1 MIRQKIY
8 DIVELKEVNS
18 LASRLYNQFMLILVV
33 ISMLPLAFKEDY
45 EIFAITD
52 VVVVSVFILDYLLNW
67 LTADIRFGQRGI
79 WPFIRYPFS
88 LPVIVDMLSI
98 LPALAFIHDGFRLLR
113 ITRGLRILRMLSVF
127 KLVHHSQN
135 MVLVVRTLKESR
147 DSLLAV
153 GYLAVGYILA
163 HHLQRRAPDLPH
175 LFRCPLLGYR
185 LPHHRGLWR
194 YLPRLHH
201 RPLCH
206 HVLLPPR
213 HSPHRPP
220 RRYRHRRLPQR
231 PPIPP
236 EPGQGEVGTY
246 SNRGSDASN
255 NFIIMDARERSSASQ
270 STLSVKLL
278 VFE

>member
-45 EIFAITD
+45 AIFAITD
-52 VVVVSVFILDYLLNW
+52 IVVVSVFIVDYLLNW

-88 LPVIVDMLSI
+88 LPGIVDMLSI

-113 ITRGLRILRMLSVF
+113 ITRGLRILRMLAVF
-127 KLVHHSQN
+127 KMVHHSQN

-153 GYLAVGYILA
+153 GYLAVGYILVSSLIIFNVEPQTFPSFFDA
-163 HHLQRRAPDLPH
+163 LYWATVSLTTVGYGDIYPVSTLG
-175 LFRCPLLGYR
+175 RCVTMFSSLLGIALIA
-185 LPHHRGLWR
+185 LPAGIVTAG
-194 YLPRLHH
+194 YLNAL
-201 RPLCH
+201 
-206 HVLLPPR
+206 
-213 HSPHRPP
+213 
-220 RRYRHRRLPQR
+220 
-231 PPIPP
+231 
-236 EPGQGEVGTY
+236 
-246 SNRGSDASN
+246 
-255 NFIIMDARERSSASQ
+255 Q
-270 STLSVKLL
+270 SLQNHNK
-278 VFE
+278 EK

>member
-52 VVVVSVFILDYLLNW
+52 VVVVSVFIVDYLLNW
-67 LTADIRFGQRGI
+67 LTADIRFAQRGI

-88 LPVIVDMLSI
+88 LPGIVDMLSI

-113 ITRGLRILRMLSVF
+113 ITRGLRILRMLAVF
-127 KLVHHSQN
+127 KMVHHSQN

-153 GYLAVGYILA
+153 GYLAVGYILVSSLIIFNVEPQTFPTFFDA
-163 HHLQRRAPDLPH
+163 LYWATVSLTTVGYGDIYPVSTIG
-175 LFRCPLLGYR
+175 RCVTMFSSLLGIALIA
-185 LPHHRGLWR
+185 LPAGIVTAG
-194 YLPRLHH
+194 YLNALQS
-201 RPLCH
+201 L
-206 HVLLPPR
+206 
-213 HSPHRPP
+213 
-220 RRYRHRRLPQR
+220 QN
-231 PPIPP
+231 
-236 EPGQGEVGTY
+236 QGKE
-246 SNRGSDASN
+246 
-255 NFIIMDARERSSASQ
+255 
-270 STLSVKLL
+270 K
-278 VFE
+278 

>member
-45 EIFAITD
+45 AIFTITD
-52 VVVVSVFILDYLLNW
+52 VVVVSVFVLDYLLNW

-88 LPVIVDMLSI
+88 LPGIVDMLSI

-113 ITRGLRILRMLSVF
+113 ITRGLRILRMLAVF
-127 KLVHHSQN
+127 KMVHHSQN

-153 GYLAVGYILA
+153 GYLAVGYILVSSLIIFNVEPQTFPTFFDA
-163 HHLQRRAPDLPH
+163 LYWATVSLTTVGYGDIYPVSTLG
-175 LFRCPLLGYR
+175 RCVTMFSSLLGIALIA
-185 LPHHRGLWR
+185 LPAGIVTAG
-194 YLPRLHH
+194 YLNALQS
-201 RPLCH
+201 L
-206 HVLLPPR
+206 
-213 HSPHRPP
+213 
-220 RRYRHRRLPQR
+220 QN
-231 PPIPP
+231 
-236 EPGQGEVGTY
+236 QGKE
-246 SNRGSDASN
+246 
-255 NFIIMDARERSSASQ
+255 
-270 STLSVKLL
+270 K
-278 VFE
+278 

>member
-45 EIFAITD
+45 AIFAITD
-52 VVVVSVFILDYLLNW
+52 VVVVSVFIIDYLLNW

-88 LPVIVDMLSI
+88 LPGIVDMLSI

-147 DSLLAV
+147 DSLMAV
-153 GYLAVGYILA
+153 GYLAAGYILVSA
-163 HHLQRRAPDLPH
+163 LVIFNVEPQTFPSFFDALYWATVSLTTVGYGDIYPVSTIG
-175 LFRCPLLGYR
+175 RCVTMFSSLLGIALIA
-185 LPHHRGLWR
+185 LPAGIVTAG
-194 YLPRLHH
+194 YLNALQS
-201 RPLCH
+201 L
-206 HVLLPPR
+206 
-213 HSPHRPP
+213 
-220 RRYRHRRLPQR
+220 QN
-231 PPIPP
+231 
-236 EPGQGEVGTY
+236 QGKE
-246 SNRGSDASN
+246 
-255 NFIIMDARERSSASQ
+255 
-270 STLSVKLL
+270 K
-278 VFE
+278 

>member
-33 ISMLPLAFKEDY
+33 ISMLPLAFKDDY

-52 VVVVSVFILDYLLNW
+52 VVVVSVFLVDYLLNW

-88 LPVIVDMLSI
+88 LPGIVDMLSI

-113 ITRGLRILRMLSVF
+113 ITRGLRILRMLAVF
-127 KLVHHSQN
+127 KMVHHSQN

-153 GYLAVGYILA
+153 GYLAVGYILVSSLIIFNVEPQTFPTFFDA
-163 HHLQRRAPDLPH
+163 LYWATVSLTTVGYGDIYPVSTLG
-175 LFRCPLLGYR
+175 RCVTMFSSLLGIALIA
-185 LPHHRGLWR
+185 LPAGIVTAG
-194 YLPRLHH
+194 YLNAL
-201 RPLCH
+201 
-206 HVLLPPR
+206 
-213 HSPHRPP
+213 
-220 RRYRHRRLPQR
+220 
-231 PPIPP
+231 
-236 EPGQGEVGTY
+236 
-246 SNRGSDASN
+246 
-255 NFIIMDARERSSASQ
+255 Q
-270 STLSVKLL
+270 SLQDQNK
-278 VFE
+278 EK

>member
-18 LASRLYNQFMLILVV
+18 LVSRLYNQFMLILVV

-52 VVVVSVFILDYLLNW
+52 VVVVSVFIVDYLLNW

-88 LPVIVDMLSI
+88 LPGIVDMLSI

-113 ITRGLRILRMLSVF
+113 ITRGLRILRMLAVF
-127 KLVHHSQN
+127 KMVHHSQN

-153 GYLAVGYILA
+153 GYLAVGYILVSSLIIFNVEPQTFPTFFDA
-163 HHLQRRAPDLPH
+163 LYWATVSLTTVGYGDIYPVSTIG
-175 LFRCPLLGYR
+175 RCVTMFSSLLGIALIA
-185 LPHHRGLWR
+185 LPAGIVTAG
-194 YLPRLHH
+194 YLNALQS
-201 RPLCH
+201 L
-206 HVLLPPR
+206 
-213 HSPHRPP
+213 
-220 RRYRHRRLPQR
+220 QN
-231 PPIPP
+231 
-236 EPGQGEVGTY
+236 QGKE
-246 SNRGSDASN
+246 
-255 NFIIMDARERSSASQ
+255 
-270 STLSVKLL
+270 K
-278 VFE
+278 

>member
-52 VVVVSVFILDYLLNW
+52 VVVVSVFIVDYLLNW
-67 LTADIRFGQRGI
+67 LTADIRFAQRGI

-88 LPVIVDMLSI
+88 LPGIVDMLSI

-113 ITRGLRILRMLSVF
+113 ITRGLRILRMLAVF
-127 KLVHHSQN
+127 KMVHHSQN

-153 GYLAVGYILA
+153 GYLAVGYILVSA
-163 HHLQRRAPDLPH
+163 LVIFNVEPQTFPTFFDALYWATVSLTTVGYGDIYPVSTIG
-175 LFRCPLLGYR
+175 RCVTMFSSLLGIALIA
-185 LPHHRGLWR
+185 LPAGIVTAG
-194 YLPRLHH
+194 YLNALQS
-201 RPLCH
+201 L
-206 HVLLPPR
+206 
-213 HSPHRPP
+213 
-220 RRYRHRRLPQR
+220 QN
-231 PPIPP
+231 
-236 EPGQGEVGTY
+236 QGKE
-246 SNRGSDASN
+246 
-255 NFIIMDARERSSASQ
+255 
-270 STLSVKLL
+270 K
-278 VFE
+278 

>member
-33 ISMLPLAFKEDY
+33 ISMLPLAFKADY
-45 EIFAITD
+45 AIFAITD
-52 VVVVSVFILDYLLNW
+52 VVVVSVFIVDYLLNW

-88 LPVIVDMLSI
+88 LPGIVDMLSI

-153 GYLAVGYILA
+153 GYLAVGYILVSSLIIFNVEPQTFPTFFDA
-163 HHLQRRAPDLPH
+163 LYWATVSLTTVGYGDIYPVSTIG
-175 LFRCPLLGYR
+175 RCVTMFSSLLGIALIA
-185 LPHHRGLWR
+185 LPAGIVTAG
-194 YLPRLHH
+194 YLNALQS
-201 RPLCH
+201 L
-206 HVLLPPR
+206 
-213 HSPHRPP
+213 
-220 RRYRHRRLPQR
+220 QN
-231 PPIPP
+231 
-236 EPGQGEVGTY
+236 QGKE
-246 SNRGSDASN
+246 
-255 NFIIMDARERSSASQ
+255 
-270 STLSVKLL
+270 K
-278 VFE
+278 

>member
-45 EIFAITD
+45 AIFAITD

-67 LTADIRFGQRGI
+67 FTADIRFGQRGI

-88 LPVIVDMLSI
+88 LPGIVDMLSI

-113 ITRGLRILRMLSVF
+113 ITRGLRILRMLAVF
-127 KLVHHSQN
+127 KMVHHSQN

-153 GYLAVGYILA
+153 GYLAAGYILVSSLIIFNVEPQTFPSFFDA
-163 HHLQRRAPDLPH
+163 LYWATVSLTTVGYGDIYPVSTIG
-175 LFRCPLLGYR
+175 RCVTMFSSLLGIALIA
-185 LPHHRGLWR
+185 LPAGIVTAG
-194 YLPRLHH
+194 YLNAL
-201 RPLCH
+201 
-206 HVLLPPR
+206 
-213 HSPHRPP
+213 
-220 RRYRHRRLPQR
+220 
-231 PPIPP
+231 
-236 EPGQGEVGTY
+236 
-246 SNRGSDASN
+246 
-255 NFIIMDARERSSASQ
+255 Q
-270 STLSVKLL
+270 SLQNQNK
-278 VFE
+278 EK